1 MHETATVLTIVSLA
15 LGITSAI
22 GVGIWKITRYLNDL
36 SELPDDVKDVAREL
50 RKMRRE
56 SRDWRADHMRGH
68 AAPTM
73 NHQGERGPL
82 TG

>member
-1 MHETATVLTIVSLA
+1 MSATVTILTIVSLA

-22 GVGIWKITRYLNDL
+22 GVGIWKITRYLSGL
-36 SELPDDVKDVAREL
+36 SELPDDIKDVAREL

-56 SRDWRADHMRGH
+56 TRGWREEHLRGH
-68 AAPTM
+68 PPPIM

-82 TG
+82 TD